1 MQYKNY
7 PNFLI
12 CVKSSKIWKF
22 KRQNK
27 EKIRLWKFAKSLT
40 RLSKSMGFY
49 TAGRLGAAAAKSAV
63 KIVPKAHFT

>member
-1 MQYKNY
+1 MVNALLYFSPQRMQYKNY

-27 EKIRLWKFAKSLT
+27 EKIQLQNFSCWQNFLPDLPERQNF
-40 RLSKSMGFY
+40 F
-49 TAGRLGAAAAKSAV
+49 
-63 KIVPKAHFT
+63 